1 MTSCVLFSRLLL
13 ALHVCLHRRG
23 KQGHLGTSHLTFRS
37 FAISLHWWIIRI
49 FYPKYSHLLHPFH
62 RLHMSTLKYGDGLVD
77 PLDNLHVRPQTV
89 LRSLK
94 LTLNMFHSLSL
105 EMEKYQIL
113 LILLKQSQSC
123 SDLTNLS
130 INSGCQLN
138 VAVPCR
144 LRRPL
149 CRFHLENKRVT
160 FEGCMKRLLEM
171 ILIFLSPERQIHG
184 SPFLTSSIFRRAP
197 QA

>member
-1 MTSCVLFSRLLL
+1 
-13 ALHVCLHRRG
+13 
-23 KQGHLGTSHLTFRS
+23 
-37 FAISLHWWIIRI
+37 
-49 FYPKYSHLLHPFH
+49 
-62 RLHMSTLKYGDGLVD
+62 MSTLKARDGLVD

-130 INSGCQLN
+130 SDSGGQLN
-138 VAVPCR
+138 VAVACH

-149 CRFHLENKRVT
+149 CRFHLENKRVI
-160 FEGCMKRLLEM
+160 FEGYPKEV
-171 ILIFLSPERQIHG
+171 
-184 SPFLTSSIFRRAP
+184 A
-197 QA
+197 